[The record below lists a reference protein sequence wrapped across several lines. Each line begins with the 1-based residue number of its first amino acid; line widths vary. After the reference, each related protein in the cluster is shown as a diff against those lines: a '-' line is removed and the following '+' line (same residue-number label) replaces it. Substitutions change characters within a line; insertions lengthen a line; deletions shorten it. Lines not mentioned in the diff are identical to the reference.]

1 MHTRRKRV
9 GEPEWR
15 DAHKVEPCGIKA
27 LPEFHFPMH
36 GELVAL
42 YRHARDPDVR
52 RVILEVVRA
61 RRVIGE
67 IEDAG
72 LSRGY
77 RDRHIAQPSPYE
89 TLFNW
94 RTSSPPVAFRSP
106 RCRIKSYSITE
117 AYRAFDPAIQH
128 HIADGVGRASSL
140 EGRQR

>member
-1 MHTRRKRV
+1 MHTRRERV
-9 GEPEWR
+9 GEPERR

-27 LPEFHFPMH
+27 LPEFGSPMH

-42 YRHARDPDVR
+42 YRLARDPDVR

-67 IEDAG
+67 IEDSG

-89 TLFNW
+89 ALFNW
-94 RTSSPPVAFRSP
+94 RARSP
-106 RCRIKSYSITE
+106 SAAS
-117 AYRAFDPAIQH
+117 RAPE
-128 HIADGVGRASSL
+128 V
-140 EGRQR
+140 